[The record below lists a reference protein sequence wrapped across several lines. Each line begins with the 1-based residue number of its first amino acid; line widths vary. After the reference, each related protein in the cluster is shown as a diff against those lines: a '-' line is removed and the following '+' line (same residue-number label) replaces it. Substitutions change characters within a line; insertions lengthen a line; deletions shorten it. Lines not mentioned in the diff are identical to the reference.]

1 MLLHTFI
8 DFGQKCEL
16 TNNSDEHLSF
26 LKAVLFGFINLIREK
41 LDLF

>member
-26 LKAVLFGFINLIREK
+26 LTVVLFGSIK
-41 LDLF
+41 LN